1 MTAATLGSTQADCKR
16 MQSTC
21 RAGTVYT
28 TMYTRIEKIQVI
40 LTQVWLDDGGI
51 EGSIAHLLYGIS
63 RW

>member
-1 MTAATLGSTQADCKR
+1 
-16 MQSTC
+16 
-21 RAGTVYT
+21 
-28 TMYTRIEKIQVI
+28 MYTRIEKIQVI